1 MNLAR
6 RLLVVSS
13 NHQSSQFVQTHIH
26 KTFLLTAPVVRY
38 DDVAGLLTRETDG
51 LLILLAS
58 EPDDPE
64 RIESLIRN
72 IRLQDFPPR
81 LAVLE
86 MPDFRPHRSLEAVL
100 PFHDGQWSWTHHTKE
115 LNGWIRKSLREGM
128 PFLDPAS
135 ETPQERLKRRLTS
148 HTPSLAPL
156 FEQLAIAAAHDVTVL
171 IEGETGTGKTHLAR
185 LIHDNSPRAE
195 HKLHVV
201 SCGVLSGQSLSSELF
216 GHIRGAFSGAD
227 ATKIGKFA
235 SAGHGTILLD
245 EIDSLGLDQQAN
257 VLRVLE
263 TGEFEPLGSP
273 ETHFNQARIIA
284 TAHGNLAD
292 AVERGTFRRDLY
304 YRLHVIAFPLPA
316 LRDRVQDIAPLSRS
330 LAARYGTRF
339 NKPVFGIG
347 SDTLRALESFA
358 WPGNIRQLE
367 NVIQQAVLSASGP
380 DLRAHHLPAMVH
392 ARQGSESASPLT
404 SSHNSLAQNRET
416 TERSVI
422 VRALEKSGFSRTR
435 AAGLL
440 GVSRVT
446 LYKKMKKY
454 GLLNKSTGSTV
465 TIGEGFIRAVI

>member
-13 NHQSSQFVQTHIH
+13 DHRDSQLVQTHIH
-26 KTFLLTAPVVRY
+26 KTFLLTAPVVRF
-38 DDVAGLLTRETDG
+38 DDVPSLLSRETDG

-58 EPDDPE
+58 ESDDAE
-64 RIESLIRN
+64 RIEALIRDLR
-72 IRLQDFPPR
+72 IQDFPPR

-86 MPDFRPHRSLEAVL
+86 MPEFRSTRSLDSVS
-100 PFHDGQWSWTHHTKE
+100 PYHDGHWSWSHHTKE
-115 LNGWIRKSLREGM
+115 LNNWIRKSLHEGL
-128 PFLDPAS
+128 PFLDSAS
-135 ETPQERLKRRLTS
+135 ETRLERLKRRLTAQ
-148 HTPSLAPL
+148 TPSLAPL
-156 FEQLAIAAAHDVTVL
+156 FEQLAIAAEHDVTVL

-185 LIHDNSPRAE
+185 LIHESSPRAE
-195 HKLHVV
+195 HKLHAV
-201 SCGVLSGQSLSSELF
+201 SCGAMSGLPLASELF
-216 GHIRGAFSGAD
+216 GHVRGAFAGAD
-227 ATKIGKFA
+227 AMKVGKFA
-235 SAGHGTILLD
+235 AAGHGTILLD

-263 TGEFEPLGSP
+263 TGEFEPLGSS
-273 ETHFNQARIIA
+273 ETQYNQSRIIA
-284 TAHGNLAD
+284 TANGNLAE
-292 AVERGTFRRDLY
+292 AVDRGTFRRDLY

-316 LRDRVQDIAPLSRS
+316 LRDRVQDIGPLSRS
-330 LAARYGTRF
+330 MASRYGTRF
-339 NKPVFGIG
+339 HKPLFGIG
-347 SDTLRALESFA
+347 SDAMRALESFP

-367 NVIQQAVLSASGP
+367 NVIQQAVLSTTGA
-380 DLRAHHLPAMVH
+380 DLRLHHLPAMVH
-392 ARQGSESASPLT
+392 TRQGSESGSPLT

-454 GLLNKSTGSTV
+454 GLLNKSSGSTV

>member
-13 NHQSSQFVQTHIH
+13 DHRDSQLVQTHIH
-26 KTFLLTAPVVRY
+26 KTFLLTAPVVRF
-38 DDVAGLLTRETDG
+38 DDVPSLLSRETDG

-58 EPDDPE
+58 ESDDAE
-64 RIESLIRN
+64 RIEALIRDLR
-72 IRLQDFPPR
+72 IQDFPPR

-86 MPDFRPHRSLEAVL
+86 MPEFRSHRSLDSVS
-100 PFHDGQWSWTHHTKE
+100 PYHDGHWSWSHHTKE
-115 LNGWIRKSLREGM
+115 LNNWIRKSLHEGK
-128 PFLDPAS
+128 PFLDSAS
-135 ETPQERLKRRLTS
+135 ESPQDRLKRRLTVQ
-148 HTPSLAPL
+148 TPSLAPL
-156 FEQLAIAAAHDVTVL
+156 FEQLAIAAEHDVTVL

-185 LIHDNSPRAE
+185 LIHESSPRAE
-195 HKLHVV
+195 HKLHAV
-201 SCGVLSGQSLSSELF
+201 SCGALSGFALASELF
-216 GHIRGAFSGAD
+216 GHVRGAFAGAD
-227 ATKIGKFA
+227 ATKVGKFA
-235 SAGHGTILLD
+235 AAGRGTILLD

-263 TGEFEPLGSP
+263 TGEFEPLGSS
-273 ETHFNQARIIA
+273 ETQFNQSRIIA
-284 TAHGNLAD
+284 TANSNLAE
-292 AVERGTFRRDLY
+292 AVDRGTFRRDLY

-316 LRDRVQDIAPLSRS
+316 LRDRVQDIAPLSRYMAS
-330 LAARYGTRF
+330 RYGTRF
-339 NKPVFGIG
+339 HKPLFGIG
-347 SDTLRALESFA
+347 SDAMRALESFA

-367 NVIQQAVLSASGP
+367 NVIQQAVLSTTGP
-380 DLRAHHLPAMVH
+380 DLRLHHLPAMVH
-392 ARQGSESASPLT
+392 ARQGSEAGSPLT

-454 GLLNKSTGSTV
+454 GLLNKSSGSTV